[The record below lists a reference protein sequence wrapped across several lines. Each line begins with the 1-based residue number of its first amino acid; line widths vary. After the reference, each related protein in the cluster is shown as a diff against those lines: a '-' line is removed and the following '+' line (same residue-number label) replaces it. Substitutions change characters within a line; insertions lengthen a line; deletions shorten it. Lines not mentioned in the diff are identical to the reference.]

1 MDASCTRRADGYQS
15 SPPCNFLLIYKAG
28 SKRGLLAGP
37 HRQKKFPASDRCSTS
52 LRVRLPSARPRFSS
66 KLRGMHYGDK
76 GSVETKLKLP
86 VASNRSARDRPM
98 RRCAAAGA
106 WGAASCGS
114 GGAPL
119 SRNCSAW
126 VPIAGVR

>member
-1 MDASCTRRADGYQS
+1 LVEFFKETLDEKALTTGKSLFPYIQS
-15 SPPCNFLLIYKAG
+15 WFKTWPPSQSTSA
-28 SKRGLLAGP
+28 
-37 HRQKKFPASDRCSTS
+37 KKIPAFDRCSTS
-52 LRVRLPSARPRFSS
+52 LCVRLPSARRRFSS
-66 KLRGMHYGDK
+66 KLRGIHYGEK
-76 GSVETKLKLP
+76 GSVETKLKLS

-119 SRNCSAW
+119 SWNCSAW